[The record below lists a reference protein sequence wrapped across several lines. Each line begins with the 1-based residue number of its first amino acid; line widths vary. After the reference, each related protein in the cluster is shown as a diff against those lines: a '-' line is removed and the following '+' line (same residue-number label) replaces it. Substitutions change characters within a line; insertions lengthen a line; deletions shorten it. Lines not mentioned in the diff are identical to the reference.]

1 MFFPR
6 PMAQYWLRDQ
16 ARHVSGWDMIEF
28 GIQPSVASFKFFVH
42 LSSDRIWKVHLAGL
56 PGPQTLPWG
65 AQWQGVRCGCV
76 CVRACVRACVYVC
89 VCACVRVYLLFFSH
103 VISWLFSVRQ
113 AIGSLA
119 GNSMHVRAL
128 AAGFCAIFEAAK
140 KIKKQ
145 CFTWQRGQKEFER
158 RWRCHHLIYNVARP
172 STSTSSQI
180 LLDAPRK
187 RNSASPGLSL
197 ALLFKSWNHTLRT
210 RHEPVQMTRLIHL
223 DWAEACGFSL
233 LAFLACFIMFF
244 QHSTTMHS
252 VFEPLSECPIHS
264 FDEHQIEI
272 NTILFPCTHGSNF
285 PDTSPVSQ
293 DSAVLRL
300 TSKAGTASWRKG
312 SRTRFLT
319 RRERLTGRTR
329 RPGTWSGNRSW
340 GCQPQLERCFQG
352 MNWLM
357 LGTLFLKVVLV

>member
-1 MFFPR
+1 
-6 PMAQYWLRDQ
+6 
-16 ARHVSGWDMIEF
+16 
-28 GIQPSVASFKFFVH
+28 
-42 LSSDRIWKVHLAGL
+42 
-56 PGPQTLPWG
+56 
-65 AQWQGVRCGCV
+65 
-76 CVRACVRACVYVC
+76 
-89 VCACVRVYLLFFSH
+89 
-103 VISWLFSVRQ
+103 
-113 AIGSLA
+113 
-119 GNSMHVRAL
+119 
-128 AAGFCAIFEAAK
+128 
-140 KIKKQ
+140 
-145 CFTWQRGQKEFER
+145 
-158 RWRCHHLIYNVARP
+158 
-172 STSTSSQI
+172 
-180 LLDAPRK
+180 
-187 RNSASPGLSL
+187 
-197 ALLFKSWNHTLRT
+197 
-210 RHEPVQMTRLIHL
+210 MTRLIHL

-357 LGTLFLKVVLV
+357 LGTLFLKVVLVSWPCLKSQGHSQWQHRQVAERWIWQPWKDDHCNWPGGVV